1 MIMTHKFKPKVP
13 ERGSDEVIAQFW
25 GAHDLADYWDD
36 LEVVNDVK
44 FIKPK
49 KELVSVRLEPIYCRQ
64 LKAVAKKMSLGYS
77 SLARLLIIEKLQQ
90 GSHSR
95 HASR

>member
-1 MIMTHKFKPKVP
+1 MTHKFKPKLLKS
-13 ERGSDEVIAQFW
+13 RSDETIAQFW

-36 LEVVNDVK
+36 LEVVKDVK
-44 FIKPK
+44 FVKPK
-49 KELVSVRLEPIYCRQ
+49 KELVSIRLEPIYCRQ

-90 GSHSR
+90 GSHHR